1 MDQTEQDEAMSL
13 YGLRFSLSGAAQFLG
28 WSGALT
34 SFLFILEGLDLLFSN
49 ITPPECQT
57 GQLSLCG
64 IPFAIILI
72 LGNVGFFDFSCRLGL
87 KVRQNDPAGLKAHIL
102 TGCYI
107 LAGLEAAVCLAGLA
121 PLATS
126 LSLNEAFLAVLQW
139 GSPLLYIL
147 IMVLGLTK
155 SQPSLLSGYI
165 IFKIVHFLL
174 FVLAWLIIWTIVGA
188 LSLKYQ
194 VELLLI
200 TDLLFLIIIGFYYV
214 LSTGF
219 VVIHYN
225 VLVNQARAA
234 NPAQIRI

>member
-1 MDQTEQDEAMSL
+1 MVDSEV
-13 YGLRFSLSGAAQFLG
+13 AAG
-28 WSGALT
+28 
-34 SFLFILEGLDLLFSN
+34 
-49 ITPPECQT
+49 
-57 GQLSLCG
+57 
-64 IPFAIILI
+64 
-72 LGNVGFFDFSCRLGL
+72 
-87 KVRQNDPAGLKAHIL
+87 
-102 TGCYI
+102 
-107 LAGLEAAVCLAGLA
+107 
-121 PLATS
+121 ATS
-126 LSLNEAFLAVLQW
+126 
-139 GSPLLYIL
+139 GSWALLH
-147 IMVLGLTK
+147 
-155 SQPSLLSGYI
+155 
-165 IFKIVHFLL
+165 HFLL

>member
-1 MDQTEQDEAMSL
+1 M
-13 YGLRFSLSGAAQFLG
+13 
-28 WSGALT
+28 
-34 SFLFILEGLDLLFSN
+34 ILM
-49 ITPPECQT
+49 
-57 GQLSLCG
+57 
-64 IPFAIILI
+64 
-72 LGNVGFFDFSCRLGL
+72 NVGLLVFSSRLVV
-87 KVRQNDPAGLKAHIL
+87 KVRQNDVVGLKAQIL

-107 LAGLEAAVCLAGLA
+107 VAILEAVICLYGL
-121 PLATS
+121 TS
-126 LSLNEAFLAVLQW
+126 LASPPHAMNPVITILVWA
-139 GSPLLYIL
+139 SPLLYIL
-147 IMVLGLTK
+147 MMVLGLTK

-214 LSTGF
+214 FSTGF